1 MNPSDDTDEEVE
13 ESEQDDGGSIAT
25 ARPPDG
31 GSYSVQTLAAANMT
45 DFLDQLVEAN
55 KISSERGARLKRKY
69 DALQERINISR
80 TNENSLLQESHQLQ
94 KV

>member
-13 ESEQDDGGSIAT
+13 ESEQDDGGGSIAT

-45 DFLDQLVEAN
+45 DFLDQVN
-55 KISSERGARLKRKY
+55 VTYTDIPTT
-69 DALQERINISR
+69 LQS
-80 TNENSLLQESHQLQ
+80 
-94 KV
+94 